1 MSKEVDRD
9 RKERRLCKKYN
20 ILFRGPAHPWPK
32 DHTRAFQHVSVLG
45 KYFFSDYAAEK
56 NDGLEAGEK
65 RWKAST
71 IGRTKRLVETA
82 SRLHGTQP
90 SELKWRLDLEKIIYS
105 RFELEIEW

>member
-9 RKERRLCKKYN
+9 REERRLRKKYK

-32 DHTRAFQHVSVLG
+32 NHTRAFQHVSVLG
-45 KYFFSDYAAEK
+45 KYFFSDYVAQ

-65 RWKAST
+65 RWKSST

-82 SRLHGTQP
+82 SRLQGSQS
-90 SELKWRLDLEKIIYS
+90 SELKWRLDLEKIIYR
-105 RFELEIEW
+105 RFEMEIEW